1 MDLDREEIINSVR
14 HLEKIGYFIGY
25 THELIVEDSKF
36 KFRDLDSGIVTV
48 LPYNLQENFDDRD
61 YTDED
66 ISTLKE
72 CLEAICEYGIE
83 VDIELD

>member
-36 KFRDLDSGIVTV
+36 KFRDLDSGTVTV

-66 ISTLKE
+66 METLAM
-72 CLEAICEYGIE
+72 CLQAIQDYDIY
-83 VDIELD
+83 VDIDV

>member
-36 KFRDLDSGIVTV
+36 KFRDLDSGTVTV
-48 LPYNLQENFDDRD
+48 LPYNLQDNFDDRD

-66 ISTLKE
+66 IETLAM
-72 CLEAICEYGIE
+72 CLQAIQDYDIY
-83 VDIELD
+83 VDIDV